1 VTGSFDGTRIGE
13 GALDWLK
20 SGESAGKTAKQAEI
34 GLRELPKIL
43 SIRLEAWPD

>member
-20 SGESAGKTAKQAEI
+20 VGESAGKSAKQAEI
-34 GLRELPKIL
+34 GINELSKIL
-43 SIRLEAWPD
+43 SIWHSQPPD